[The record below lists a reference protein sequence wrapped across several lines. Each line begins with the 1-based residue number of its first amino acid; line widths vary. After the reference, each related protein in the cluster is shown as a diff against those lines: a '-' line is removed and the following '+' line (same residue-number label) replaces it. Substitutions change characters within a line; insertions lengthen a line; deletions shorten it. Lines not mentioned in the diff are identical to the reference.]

1 MLGVQPPDTQHLQM
15 SCLRRPVDA
24 SIDRRALFNHGLSPV
39 NPRGWQT
46 QPFRKVEETK
56 THSIIN
62 RNLQGDTHGAC
73 SGPRRQAAHAHV
85 IVPDLFNR
93 MLQAAERKVHV
104 RYRLVSNRKD
114 ADASAAKRG
123 TSATIIIYRT
133 EPQLGYFTSV
143 ASIEQPKVYLKSIGG
158 LSCEVN
164 E

>member
-1 MLGVQPPDTQHLQM
+1 VIHMVHALVQEGKQHMHMLSFQICSTECFKQP
-15 SCLRRPVDA
+15 
-24 SIDRRALFNHGLSPV
+24 N
-39 NPRGWQT
+39 
-46 QPFRKVEETK
+46 
-56 THSIIN
+56 
-62 RNLQGDTHGAC
+62 
-73 SGPRRQAAHAHV
+73 
-85 IVPDLFNR
+85 
-93 MLQAAERKVHV
+93 V